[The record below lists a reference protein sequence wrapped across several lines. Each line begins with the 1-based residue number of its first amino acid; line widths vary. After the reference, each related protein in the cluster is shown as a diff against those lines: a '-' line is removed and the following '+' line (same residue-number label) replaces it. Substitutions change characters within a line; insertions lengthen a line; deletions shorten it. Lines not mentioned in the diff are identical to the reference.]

1 MLPASSSTTTTHQ
14 PVCIAMLCY
23 AVWHWQ
29 RAGSPV
35 VGPSGLNPSAPE
47 QRKALVPVPERTWA
61 LRNVANS
68 MVRSG
73 GAAQLPGAVKMLQ
86 EAADLAADHY
96 GPGHPGGCRRL
107 EGSGAAVAVWE
118 AIEAHGRAMC

>member
-1 MLPASSSTTTTHQ
+1 LLPL
-14 PVCIAMLCY
+14 PLLLLR
-23 AVWHWQ
+23 Q

-35 VGPSGLNPSAPE
+35 VGPSGLDPSAQE

-73 GAAQLPGAVKMLQ
+73 GAAQLPGAVKMLR

-96 GPGHPGGCRRL
+96 GAGHPGG
-107 EGSGAAVAVWE
+107 
-118 AIEAHGRAMC
+118 